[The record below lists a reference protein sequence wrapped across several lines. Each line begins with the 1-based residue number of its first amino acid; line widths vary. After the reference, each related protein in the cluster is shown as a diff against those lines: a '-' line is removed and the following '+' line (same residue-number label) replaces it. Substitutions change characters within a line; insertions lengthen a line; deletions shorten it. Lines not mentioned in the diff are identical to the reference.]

1 MSPRRYR
8 ITVKGQSYDVEVGDL
23 SASPVTVIVDGV
35 EYEVDLP
42 DGETGAAQPSPRPKA
57 PSTRRPAEPRR
68 PSAPPRPSVPATGGN
83 VIRAM
88 MPGRVLAVNVQAG
101 DAVHRGQAVLVME
114 SMKMEQTVAATSDGV
129 VSAVHVSVG
138 ATVQHGQ
145 TLIELG

>member
-1 MSPRRYR
+1 M
-8 ITVKGQSYDVEVGDL
+8 EVGDL
-23 SASPVTVIVDGV
+23 SSSPVTVTVDGV

-42 DGETGAAQPSPRPKA
+42 DREAGAAQPAQRPSRP
-57 PSTRRPAEPRR
+57 PSQKPAEPRR
-68 PSAPPRPSVPATGGN
+68 PSAPPRPSVPAAGGN

-88 MPGRVLAVNVQAG
+88 MPGRVLAVNVKAG
-101 DAVHRGQAVLVME
+101 DPVHRGQAVLVME